1 MALISGE
8 YPATLDEKGR
18 LSIPAKLRDNF
29 PDNQLVLSKGYEH
42 CIWVYAAIP
51 QLDAAVSRLTSALI
65 NGNGMSLVL
74 SEGLRKRFIP
84 HPAEIDK
91 TGRFA
96 VPQKLRDFASL
107 SKDCVIV
114 CPPGNR
120 VEIWDSAQYKIYE
133 EKIEK
138 QFYEALEKM
147 GPVNNVENS
156 LI

>member
-42 CIWVYAAIP
+42 CIWVHAAVP
-51 QLDAAVSRLTSALI
+51 QLEAVVARLTSASKE
-65 NGNGMSLVL
+65 GSGMSLMQ

-84 HPAEIDK
+84 HPVEVDK
-91 TGRFA
+91 TGRVA

-114 CPPGNR
+114 CDGNR
-120 VEIWDSAQYKIYE
+120 LEIWDSTQYAIYE
-133 EKIEK
+133 ERIEK
-138 QFYEALEKM
+138 QLYEVLEKM
-147 GPVNNVENS
+147 GPVN
-156 LI
+156 LYGD